1 MIEFFGLEYLDFSLE
16 ILRRLPSKKVNW
28 KEYSETSLEKYRNTT
43 EETNTII
50 NGLEIARGFA
60 ALGIVSDG
68 KTNKEILRLLNYAC
82 FRGGKTKTMEECLQ
96 KIQSFLEAKNQNS
109 NNKNAIRLF
118 FEQRDVTSFDKEI
131 IKKLDENFLEKLPA
145 GITPE
150 DSNKHVLHECNFNAT
165 EKTIKKVIRADLAP
179 DWRARFLLA
188 VASDEN
194 FQLKNDT
201 PPESVTGYFYDSI
214 KKENKSWCTFVKIK
228 IFARIAEPNDCSVFE
243 ILTTNEKETLIVILP
258 KNDRSKQFLQKL
270 TAEKIANLIKNCSG
284 GGDFVEKEAIIPKL
298 SIPGSFGLRTILEK
312 KISFFSNIF
321 QSTDPFSISR
331 IFCPFKAEFTKI
343 ISKKMEA
350 CFVFPLYEFYCK
362 FRCYMK
368 FEKLG
373 ECQNTPNITP
383 LPSPTPPPEQQQ
395 IGVPTTQ
402 QNSVIN
408 IATHTNTNGVINAGK
423 ILLVHSKNDPLKVA
437 LVGKITLN
445 PTGQIPNNNSTMMS
459 QRRRL
464 LNPHVR
470 TPPSLASPRLPLI
483 TPFPPQPPLP
493 TPQRKLRSLQMQQ
506 EQARR
511 TNENGPAPAAI
522 PVRPIIQPLSN
533 MPQPPKKSQLD
544 DSIYNPPI
552 IRPLANFEH
561 AITIEDEISGSFKH
575 NSTMHPRN
583 TNVSGDDLKHQLK
596 ADITLTHPFLFLI
609 VSNSIVDNNE
619 VRIPKF
625 IGRFTNVDEVFDE
638 SWTK

>member
-1 MIEFFGLEYLDFSLE
+1 MPEFSGLEYLDFSLE

-50 NGLEIARGFA
+50 NGIEIARGFA

-82 FRGGKTKTMEECLQ
+82 FRAGKREPLEECLQ
-96 KIQSFLEAKNQNS
+96 KIQLFLEAKNQNS

-131 IKKLDENFLEKLPA
+131 IKKLDENFLEKLPV

-150 DSNKHVLHECNFNAT
+150 NSNKHVLHECNFVCDPSGMVTKSKIDAEICNAT

-201 PPESVTGYFYDSI
+201 PPESVTGYFYDSS
-214 KKENKSWCTFVKIK
+214 KKENKSWCTFVKVK
-228 IFARIAEPNDCSVFE
+228 VFARISETKDFSVFE
-243 ILTTNEKETLIVILP
+243 ILTTNEKETLIIILP
-258 KNDRSKQFLQKL
+258 KNELIKQFLQNL

-284 GGDFVEKEAIIPKL
+284 EGDFVEKEAIIPKL

-343 ISKKMEA
+343 IGKKMEA

-368 FEKLG
+368 FEKPG

-383 LPSPTPPPEQQQ
+383 LPSPTPDIPPQQQQ
-395 IGVPTTQ
+395 IDVPTTQ

-408 IATHTNTNGVINAGK
+408 IDTHTNTNGIINTGK

-437 LVGKITLN
+437 IVGKITLN
-445 PTGQIPNNNSTMMS
+445 PTGQIPNNNSQMNTMS

-464 LNPHVR
+464 FNPRVR
-470 TPPSLASPRLPLI
+470 TPPSLASPRLPL
-483 TPFPPQPPLP
+483 
-493 TPQRKLRSLQMQQ
+493 
-506 EQARR
+506 
-511 TNENGPAPAAI
+511 
-522 PVRPIIQPLSN
+522 PLSN
-533 MPQPPKKSQLD
+533 MPEPLSNMPEPPKKSQLD
-544 DSIYNPPI
+544 DSIYNPPD
-552 IRPLANFEH
+552 IRPLATFKH
-561 AITIEDEISGSFKH
+561 SITIEDEISGSFKH

-583 TNVSGDDLKHQLK
+583 KNVSGDDLKHKLN

-609 VSNSIVDNNE
+609 VSNSIIDNNE